1 MKYDFD
7 QIIERRGTDSIKWG
21 LRPEGAIPMWVADMD
36 FKSADP
42 IIRALHA
49 RIEHGIFGYGQP
61 SQALIQALQE
71 RMKRL
76 YRWEVEGQEF
86 DFVPG
91 VVPGLNI
98 AFQAFAGPGEGVL
111 VQSPVYFHFLRDPVH
126 HGRVLKDLPL
136 TRKGDT
142 YEIDFDRFESLIT
155 DETKMFVLCNPHNPV
170 GRVFTK
176 VELGEIAEICL
187 RKKLIICSDEI
198 HCDLVFE
205 PHRHI
210 PIATLGSE
218 VEKSTVT
225 LMAPS
230 KTFNISGLECGYA
243 IIRNPKLR
251 KRWRNTRYG
260 IVPGINILGQVAAL
274 AGLREGQ
281 QWLEQVLVYLRENR
295 DYLMDYIRDEMSSIR
310 ICTIEATHLAW
321 LDCTNSGIGGNPAEF
336 FLKRARVQLSDGAE
350 FGEEGKGFVRLNF
363 ACPRPTLS
371 QALNRMKESL
381 SML

>member
-7 QIIERRGTDSIKWG
+7 QIIERRGTDSVKWS
-21 LRPEGAIPMWVADMD
+21 LCPDTAIPMWVADMD

-42 IIRALHA
+42 IIRALHE
-49 RIEHGIFGYGQP
+49 RIEHGIFGYGEP
-61 SQALIQALQE
+61 SQALIRALQD

-86 DFVPG
+86 VFVPG

-142 YEIDFDRFESLIT
+142 YEIYYDRFESLIT

-176 VELGEIAEICL
+176 VELGKIAEICL

-295 DYLMDYIRDEMSSIR
+295 DYLTDYIRDEMSSIR
-310 ICTIEATHLAW
+310 ICAIEATYLAW

-371 QALNRMKESL
+371 QALNRMKKAMD
-381 SML
+381 ML